1 MAIFLCL
8 SDTSRLMAALTLA
21 DIPSNINTYERLATW
36 AAQCCQ
42 SIGNG
47 QQTAVVVNQAAVP
60 TAQVQVA
67 VTADNTNRFIIT
79 IYMPLDIDAL
89 NDPTEKT
96 WMAAND
102 IGENQPN
109 INLLS
114 N

>member
-1 MAIFLCL
+1 
-8 SDTSRLMAALTLA
+8 MAALTLA
-21 DIPSNINTYERLATW
+21 DIPSNINTYERLLIW

-47 QQTAVVVNQAAVP
+47 QQVAVVVNQAAVP

-67 VTADNTNRFIIT
+67 VTADNTDRFIVTSYI
-79 IYMPLDIDAL
+79 PLDRDAL
-89 NDPTEKT
+89 NDADQKT

-102 IGENQPN
+102 IGENAPHS
-109 INLLS
+109 NLLT